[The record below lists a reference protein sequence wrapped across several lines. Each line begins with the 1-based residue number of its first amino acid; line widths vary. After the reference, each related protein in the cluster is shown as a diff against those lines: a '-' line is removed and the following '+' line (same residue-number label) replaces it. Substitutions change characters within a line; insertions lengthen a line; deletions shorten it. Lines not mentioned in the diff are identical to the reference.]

1 MEEARDGGD
10 GYPRLPSRQQAPA
23 VTGDGGCPG
32 LPLLLP
38 HSSPL
43 SSLPMVVEGLGGEGG
58 QRWPSTARIR
68 RHPPSPHADPA
79 AAALPCTVLVA
90 AALPRNDEVLES
102 DDDDLNDDGLGGGS
116 GLGFRLTVVTG
127 WRRTYGFEGFLK
139 FLLFFFIIFL
149 FS

>member
-32 LPLLLP
+32 LPLLLE
-38 HSSPL
+38 
-43 SSLPMVVEGLGGEGG
+43 VVEGLGGEGG

-116 GLGFRLTVVTG
+116 GLGFRLTVATG
-127 WRRTYGFEGFLK
+127 WRRTYCFEGFLK
-139 FLLFFFIIFL
+139 FLLFFFIIF
-149 FS
+149 FIFIDP